1 MLLISGLFVY
11 GRKTTELYL
20 GRARLVYVVKKIF
33 LFMFYEENINRGF
46 GPFIVCTKL
55 RTYVWELRTYACEL
69 RTCVCE
75 LRLCVCKRRMRNT
88 NRQISWLTHKD
99 MRKYSLNYTILA

>member
-20 GRARLVYVVKKIF
+20 GRARLVYVVKNIF

-55 RTYVWELRTYACEL
+55 RTYVWELRTYACK
-69 RTCVCE
+69 